1 MRPDTRPVNR
11 VEKNMNTS
19 RHILLAQRNKETGGE
34 ETYPLLK

>member
-1 MRPDTRPVNR
+1 MRPETRAR
-11 VEKNMNTS
+11 ELNTS